1 MNTDMQSHT
10 AGKRPIAPGLRLLI
24 EEASRALARL
34 DAERLEEL
42 ARTCAAL
49 ERDLRVADAMERAA
63 FAREARQAAGDMAVF
78 GRVLEATRSN
88 LEVMRR
94 LRDLRQGAIEYTL
107 PAAPTENAHGID

>member
-1 MNTDMQSHT
+1 MTTQMQRHG
-10 AGKRPIAPGLRLLI
+10 AARRPIAPGLRLLV

-49 ERDLRVADAMERAA
+49 QRDLRIADAIERAE
-63 FAREARQAAGDMAVF
+63 FAREARHAAGDMAVF

-107 PAAPTENAHGID
+107 PGAPTESGHGID